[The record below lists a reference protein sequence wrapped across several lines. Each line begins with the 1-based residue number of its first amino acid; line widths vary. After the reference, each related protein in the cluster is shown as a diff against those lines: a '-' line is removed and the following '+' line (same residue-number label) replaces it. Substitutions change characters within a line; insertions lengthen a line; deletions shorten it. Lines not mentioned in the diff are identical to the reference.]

1 MAVAKV
7 IEVLGEGASFEE
19 AVQSLL
25 AGVEESVRNVRSI
38 YVESIQAVVEDGAIS
53 RYRVDGKVTFVVD

>member
-7 IEVLGEGASFEE
+7 IEVLGEGVDFEE
-19 AVQSLL
+19 AMESLL

-38 YVESIQAVVEDGAIS
+38 YVESIQAVVEDGAIA
-53 RYRVDGKVTFVVD
+53 RYRVDGKVTFVVE

>member
-7 IEVLGEGASFEE
+7 IEVLGEGASIEG
-19 AVQSLL
+19 AVESLL